1 MTSEPRS
8 GSGESARPQAVREL
22 ARPDSADRMPR
33 LLQAL
38 KDDSW
43 RVRREAVDA
52 LLAQTGC
59 ESTGAMLRV
68 MRNHV
73 TDLGLFNSAIQVVS
87 RSGVDTFEP
96 LVELLDDNDPE
107 LRICA
112 ALTLGNQNDRRA
124 VPALLRTLGD
134 PDANVCYHAIEAL
147 GKLKSCEAVD
157 SLMKLVE
164 SRDFALAFPALD
176 ALSSIGD
183 ARAAGPLTA
192 LLDDP
197 TLRQPAIEAIGWLGG
212 RAAVGPLIDV
222 LHGHRAL
229 ATAVAMALNRMRER
243 YETRYGRG
251 DLIESA
257 IRLTITEEDA
267 KILVDAAAGVDG
279 PELEAIAHV
288 LGGLEGV
295 AVDQT
300 LAQLL
305 LRLASRSAAAEAMV
319 RRGARVVDLLVE
331 RSSDDDAEVRKMA
344 IAALGRIGDAK
355 AVPALLNA
363 LRSDPDSIGAAAGA
377 LAMIGALESYPT
389 LLGMLG
395 DENATVRRAV
405 VSALNS
411 LGHPQMAVDMERCF
425 SAIPIRMFANP
436 QSASSATQGFRHASQ
451 AMLGCCPRRER
462 AGPQDCARS
471 IAGPRRRPRPA
482 GARGGSCGSGSRRTR
497 SRGAGPRADR
507 PRRGMAA
514 ARDGAWRQERMGS
527 VLCRAAR
534 LRARTIA
541 ASRETLNRLA
551 ELDPAMQVR
560 IAAVEALGQLG
571 DASSIPL
578 LATLAQSPDTD
589 LVRTA
594 IAALGATR
602 QVDAMPPLTI
612 ALESPDA
619 ARRIDALRALGSTG
633 PCRRLRPSLHR
644 AAQSALDAGSAKTA
658 IEALG
663 QIPCPEAIAALISL
677 SAHPLRQG
685 RLRDRLL
692 SPRTRRCRVSS
703 AGD

>member
-87 RSGVDTFEP
+87 QIGGGHLRAARGASGRQRPGVANLRPPSPWGIKTIAGRCLHSCELWAIPTRTSAITRSRPSE
-96 LVELLDDNDPE
+96 NW
-107 LRICA
+107 
-112 ALTLGNQNDRRA
+112 
-124 VPALLRTLGD
+124 
-134 PDANVCYHAIEAL
+134 
-147 GKLKSCEAVD
+147 KSCEAVD

-212 RAAVGPLIDV
+212 KAAVGPLIDV

-229 ATAVAMALNRMRER
+229 ATAVAMALIRMRER

-257 IRLTITEEDA
+257 IRLTIAEEDA
-267 KILVDAAAGVDG
+267 KLMVDAAASVDG
-279 PELEAIAHV
+279 PELEAIAHL

-305 LRLASRSAAAEAMV
+305 LRPASRSAAAEALV
-319 RRGARVVDLLVE
+319 RRGSRVVNVLVE
-331 RSSDDDAEVRKMA
+331 RSDDDDLEIRRTA
-344 IAALGRIGDAK
+344 IVTLGRIGDAK
-355 AVPALLNA
+355 AIPALLRTLKN
-363 LRSDPDSIGAAAGA
+363 DPESIVAAAGA
-377 LAMIGALESYPT
+377 LAMIGDRESYPT
-389 LLGMLG
+389 LLEFLG
-395 DENATVRRAV
+395 DENAPVRRAV

-411 LGHPQMAVDMERCF
+411 LGHPQMAVDMERLLGDPDPRVRE
-425 SAIPIRMFANP
+425 SAVSVVGYA
-436 QSASSATQGFRHASQ
+436 GFPTCAQ
-451 AMLGCCPRRER
+451 AMLGCCRDENEQVRKTALEALPAFEDSRVLPMLAEGLADSVPAVR
-462 AGPQDCARS
+462 A
-471 IAGPRRRPRPA
+471 
-482 GARGGSCGSGSRRTR
+482 
-497 SRGAGPRADR
+497 
-507 PRRGMAA
+507 AA
-514 ARDGAWRQERMGS
+514 ARALGQIDRNDVWPLLEKAIADKSSWVRYYAVRS
-527 VLCRAAR
+527 VAR
-534 LRARTIA
+534 PALA
-541 ASRETLNRLA
+541 ASLETLHRLA
-551 ELDPAMQVR
+551 ERDPAMQVR
-560 IAAVEALGQLG
+560 VAAVEALGQFG
-571 DASSIPL
+571 EASSIPL
-578 LATLAQSPDTD
+578 LRALAQSPDTD

-612 ALESPDA
+612 ALESPGCA
-619 ARRIDALRALGSTG
+619 KRRIDAAARYSWIDRSRGSCG
-633 PCRRLRPSLHR
+633 RPSSCR
-644 AAQSALDAGSAKTA
+644 AVGD
-658 IEALG
+658 
-663 QIPCPEAIAALISL
+663 
-677 SAHPLRQG
+677 RWG
-685 RLRDRLL
+685 RGEDGR
-692 SPRTRRCRVSS
+692 
-703 AGD
+703 